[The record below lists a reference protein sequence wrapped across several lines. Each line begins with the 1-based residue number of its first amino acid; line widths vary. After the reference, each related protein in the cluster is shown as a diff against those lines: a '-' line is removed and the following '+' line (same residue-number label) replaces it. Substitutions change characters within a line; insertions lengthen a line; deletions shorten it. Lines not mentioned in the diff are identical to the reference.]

1 LEELGINPEHI
12 VQKTLSVLNPFRATE
27 QSVLQD
33 TDMAGPLVFCLAFGS
48 FLLLSGKVHFSYIYG
63 IGVLGC
69 IAMYALLTLMTVDG
83 TTLGAVVSVLGYC
96 LLPMV
101 GLSGINVL
109 LSLQGTDF
117 SYFPFVSIFILSFVC
132 RIHGNSACWNDD
144 RLVFIVCIKAVCLT
158 SAYGAP
164 ASACCIPLCTAVWSV
179 CSDYDILKCIFFS

>member
-1 LEELGINPEHI
+1 LLEELGINPEHI

-109 LSLQGTDF
+109 LSLQGTVF
-117 SYFPFVSIFILSFVC
+117 
-132 RIHGNSACWNDD
+132 RISH
-144 RLVFIVCIKAVCLT
+144 FH
-158 SAYGAP
+158 
-164 ASACCIPLCTAVWSV
+164 
-179 CSDYDILKCIFFS
+179 